1 MDTVYWAALVLGAGL
16 LLLSVAGDIVGDD
29 ADAGTD
35 ANSADTGHGVGALRI
50 FTFRN
55 LTYVLMGSGVAGVM
69 LGWAG
74 AGRSPGLTA
83 AIAVTTGLLCAATRT
98 LVCHAL
104 RKATAGGTPGDPSIV
119 GLVGDVVLPL
129 TNGKGKILVR
139 RAGREIELPARPL
152 DDAPR
157 DSERWTSVL
166 VVEVKDGIAYVAPYR
181 DLLEE

>member
-1 MDTVYWAALVLGAGL
+1 
-16 LLLSVAGDIVGDD
+16 
-29 ADAGTD
+29 D

-139 RAGREIELPARPL
+139 RAGREVEPPTPPPPGAARHNQ
-152 DDAPR
+152 
-157 DSERWTSVL
+157 
-166 VVEVKDGIAYVAPYR
+166 
-181 DLLEE
+181 